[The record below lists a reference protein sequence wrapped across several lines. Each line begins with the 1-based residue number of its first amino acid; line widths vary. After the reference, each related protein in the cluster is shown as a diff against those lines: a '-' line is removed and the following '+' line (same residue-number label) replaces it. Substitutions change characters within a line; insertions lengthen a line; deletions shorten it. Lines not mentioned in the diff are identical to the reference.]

1 MVALV
6 SVPTALL
13 YVWDLVGI
21 NANTVGTAVG
31 GARAPWVPVGA
42 HGADVNSQHR
52 GDSPGFSSSALDSF
66 PSLGPGVGDSLAPS
80 VGSGCWRWRHAR
92 STQL

>member
-1 MVALV
+1 MVGLV

-31 GARAPWVPVGA
+31 GACALWVPVGA
-42 HGADVNSQHR
+42 HGADVNSQH
-52 GDSPGFSSSALDSF
+52 
-66 PSLGPGVGDSLAPS
+66 
-80 VGSGCWRWRHAR
+80 
-92 STQL
+92 